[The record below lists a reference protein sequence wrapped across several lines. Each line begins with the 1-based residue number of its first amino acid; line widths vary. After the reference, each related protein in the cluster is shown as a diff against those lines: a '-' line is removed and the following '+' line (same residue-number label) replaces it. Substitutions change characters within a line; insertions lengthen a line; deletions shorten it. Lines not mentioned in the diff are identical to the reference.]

1 MDTLYKNIKA
11 ARETLGLSQE
21 QLAKKIGY
29 TDRSSIAKIES
40 GKVDLPQ
47 SKIVAL
53 AKALQTTTLALM
65 GEDTSS
71 HQPDELI
78 AFYGEVK
85 DKLDD
90 DDKEDLIAFMRIK
103 AQLKDKENKL

>member
-11 ARETLGLSQE
+11 AREALGLSQE

-65 GEDTSS
+65 GEENPS

>member
-11 ARETLGLSQE
+11 AREALGLSQE

-65 GEDTSS
+65 GEETALS
-71 HQPDELI
+71 QPDELI

-103 AQLKDKENKL
+103 AQLKDNKK